1 MRFQALATAQT
12 RQPASRSDQRTHSA
26 MFAEY
31 VFTVGTMKRY
41 LSKGAYQ
48 NVKAAIDSGESIN
61 RKVADQVAESMKM
74 WAVEK
79 GATHYTHWFQP
90 LTGMTAE
97 KHDAFLDFSEGE
109 AIERFSGNELI
120 QQEPD
125 ASSLPSGGLRNTFE
139 ARGYT
144 AWDPGSPAFLMSNAA
159 GITLCIPTIFIAYT
173 GEALDYKT
181 PLLKSAQALENAAGE
196 VFSYFYGHSEGMR
209 VNLGVEQEYFLVDE
223 ALYHARPDLV
233 MSGRTLFGM
242 PPAKGQQ
249 LNDHYFGSTPERV
262 HAFMVDL
269 EQEAVKLGIPL
280 KTRHNEVAPAQFEC
294 APIFEEVNQAVDH
307 NQLLMDLID
316 RIAKRHQF
324 RALLHEKPFAEIN
337 GSGKHCNWSIST
349 ISGENLL
356 SPGDTPEQNFRF
368 LTYLINVIKAV
379 HDHADLLRAS
389 IANASN
395 DHRLGANEAPPAIM
409 SIFIGDQLTKV
420 LEEFEAGQTNREEAQ
435 QQAATNLK
443 VGIPK
448 VPQLLMDNTDR
459 NRTSPFAFTGNK
471 FELRASGSSM
481 NLASPM
487 TALNT
492 MVADQLQQF
501 RKDLEAALANGE
513 EQHQAITNILRDY
526 LKQGKPILFE
536 GDNYSDAWV
545 KEAEKRGLSN
555 LTNTP
560 EALDVFLT
568 DRAQHLFE
576 KNKVLSS
583 REVEARYET
592 LLERYAKNIQIESRI
607 LGEMALNRVIPPA
620 IQTQNMLIEH
630 LQKLDSIGI
639 TDSKAE
645 LRITIEKNAWHIQA
659 IKRQVYEMI
668 QERKAANVLENTKAI
683 ATAYNDNVKPYLETL
698 RYHIEKLELNIDD
711 QLWQVPKY
719 HELLFF
725 R

>member
-12 RQPASRSDQRTHSA
+12 RKPAERKDQRPHSA
-26 MFAEY
+26 LFAEY
-31 VFTVGTMKRY
+31 VFTPHTMKQY
-41 LSKGAYQ
+41 LSKGAYKQ
-48 NVKAAIDSGESIN
+48 VTAAIERGESIN
-61 RKVADQVAESMKM
+61 RKVADQVAEAMKT

-97 KHDAFLDFSEGE
+97 KHDAFLDLVDGD
-109 AIERFSGNELI
+109 AIESFSGNELI

-144 AWDPGSPAFLMSNAA
+144 AWDPSSPAFLMSNAA
-159 GITLCIPTIFIAYT
+159 GLTLCIPTIFIAYT

-181 PLLKSAQALENAAGE
+181 PLLKSAQALENAAAE
-196 VFSYFYGHSEGMR
+196 VFSYFDDAQSGMR

-269 EQEAVKLGIPL
+269 EQEAMKLGIPL

-316 RIAKRHQF
+316 RIAKRHHF
-324 RALLHEKPFAEIN
+324 RALLHEKPFAQIN

-349 ISGENLL
+349 TDGDNLL
-356 SPGDTPEQNFRF
+356 SPGETPEQNFRF
-368 LTYLINVIKAV
+368 LAYFINVIKAV

-389 IANASN
+389 VANAGN

-409 SIFIGDQLTKV
+409 SIFIGEQLTKV
-420 LEEFEAGQTNREEAQ
+420 LSEFENGEATAEKAQ
-435 QQAATNLK
+435 QEVANNLK
-443 VGIPK
+443 VDIPK
-448 VPQLLMDNTDR
+448 VPQVLLDNTDR

-471 FELRASGSSM
+471 FELRAGGSSM

-501 RKDLEAALANGE
+501 RRDLEQALANGQ
-513 EQHQAITNILRDY
+513 EQQQAITQILREY
-526 LKQGKPILFE
+526 LKAGKPILFE

-545 KEAEKRGLSN
+545 EEAEKRGLSN
-555 LTNTP
+555 LKSTP
-560 EALDVFLT
+560 EALDTLLKERV
-568 DRAQHLFE
+568 QHLFE
-576 KNKVLSS
+576 SNQVLTR

-592 LLERYAKNIQIESRI
+592 LLERYAKNIQIESRV
-607 LGEMALNRVIPPA
+607 LGEVALNRVIPPA
-620 IQTQNMLIEH
+620 IKTQDMFIEH
-630 LQKLDSIGI
+630 LQKLENIGI
-639 TDSKAE
+639 SDGRAE
-645 LRITIEKNAWHIQA
+645 LRVTVEKNALHIQA

-683 ATAYNDNVKPYLETL
+683 ATAYNDNVKPYLEQI

>member
-12 RQPASRSDQRTHSA
+12 RKPAPRSDKRAHSEQ
-26 MFAEY
+26 FEEY
-31 VFTVGTMKRY
+31 VFANHTMKQY
-41 LSKGAYQ
+41 LSKGAYKQ
-48 NVKAAIDSGESIN
+48 VKAAIERGDSIDRS
-61 RKVADQVAESMKM
+61 VADQVAEGMKN

-97 KHDAFLDFSEGE
+97 KHDAFLDLVDDE
-109 AIERFSGNELI
+109 AIENFSGNELI

-144 AWDPGSPAFLMSNAA
+144 AWDPSSPAFLLSNAA
-159 GITLCIPTIFIAYT
+159 GLTLCIPTIFIAYT

-181 PLLKSAQALENAAGE
+181 PLLKSAQALENAASE
-196 VFSYFYGHSEGMR
+196 VLRYFNEAPEAMR
-209 VNLGVEQEYFLVDE
+209 ANLGVEQEYFLVDE

-233 MSGRTLFGM
+233 MSGRTLFGR

-249 LNDHYFGSTPERV
+249 LNDHYFGTTPERV

-269 EQEAVKLGIPL
+269 EQEAMKLGIPL

-294 APIFEEVNQAVDH
+294 APIFEEVNIAVDH
-307 NQLLMDLID
+307 NQLLMELID

-324 RALLHEKPFAEIN
+324 RALLHEKPFAQIN

-349 ISGENLL
+349 VSGENLL

-368 LTYLINVIKAV
+368 LAYFINVIKAV
-379 HDHADLLRAS
+379 HDNADLLRAS
-389 IANASN
+389 VANAGN

-409 SIFIGDQLTKV
+409 SIFIGEQLTRI
-420 LEEFEAGQTNREEAQ
+420 LQEFESGKSSSEEAH
-435 QQAATNLK
+435 QQAANNLN
-443 VGIPK
+443 VNIPK
-448 VPQLLMDNTDR
+448 VPQLLLDNTDR

-471 FELRASGSSM
+471 FELRAGGSSM

-492 MVADQLQQF
+492 MVADQLKQF
-501 RKDLEAALANGE
+501 SQDLEQACEKGE
-513 EQHQAITNILRDY
+513 EQQQAISRILRGY
-526 LKQGKPILFE
+526 LQAGKPILFE
-536 GDNYSDAWV
+536 GDNYSDEWV
-545 KEAEKRGLSN
+545 QEAEKRGLSN
-555 LTNTP
+555 LKNTP
-560 EALDVFLT
+560 EALDTFLL
-568 DRAQHLFE
+568 DRVHRLFE
-576 KNKVLSS
+576 ENDVLNS
-583 REVEARYET
+583 REIEARYET
-592 LLERYAKNIQIESRI
+592 LLERYGKNIQIESRI
-607 LGEMALNRVIPPA
+607 LGDMALNRVIPPA
-620 IQTQNMLIEH
+620 IKTQDLLIDH

-639 TDSKAE
+639 TESRAE
-645 LRITIEKNAWHIQA
+645 LRVTIEKNARHIKA
-659 IKRQVYEMI
+659 IKQQVYEMI

-683 ATAYNDNVKPYLETL
+683 ATAYNDNVKPYLESI

>member
-1 MRFQALATAQT
+1 MRFQALNTAQS
-12 RQPASRSDQRTHSA
+12 RYPAQRSEHRPHSA
-26 MFAEY
+26 IYSEF
-31 VFTVGTMKRY
+31 VFTDNTMKQH
-41 LSKGAYQ
+41 LSKGAYKQ
-48 NVKAAIDSGESIN
+48 VRAAIEKGESID
-61 RKVADQVAESMKM
+61 RSIADQVSEGMKN
-74 WAVEK
+74 WAVSM

-97 KHDAFLDFSEGE
+97 KHDAFLDLMGDEPIE
-109 AIERFSGNELI
+109 AFSGSELI

-144 AWDPGSPAFLMSNAA
+144 AWDPSSPAFLMSNAA
-159 GITLCIPTIFIAYT
+159 GLTLCIPTIFISYT

-181 PLLKSAQALENAAGE
+181 PLLKSAQALEDAANQ
-196 VFSYFYGHSEGMR
+196 VFQHFEREPTSTQA
-209 VNLGVEQEYFLVDE
+209 NLGVEQEYFLVDE

-269 EQEAVKLGIPL
+269 EQEAMKLGIPL

-294 APIFEEVNQAVDH
+294 APIFEDVNRAVDH

-316 RIAKRHQF
+316 RIAKRHKF
-324 RALLHEKPFAEIN
+324 RALLHEKPFHQIN

-349 ISGENLL
+349 TDGDNLL
-356 SPGDTPEQNFRF
+356 SPGETPEQNFRF
-368 LTYLINVIKAV
+368 LTYFINVIKAV

-389 IANASN
+389 IANAGN

-420 LEEFEAGQTNREEAQ
+420 LEEFEAGETQNQR
-435 QQAATNLK
+435 QASAELSINMPR
-443 VGIPK
+443 IPE
-448 VPQLLMDNTDR
+448 LMMDNTDR

-471 FELRASGSSM
+471 FELRAGGSSM
-481 NLASPM
+481 NLVSPM

-492 MVADQLQQF
+492 MVADQLRQFQQEL
-501 RKDLEAALANGE
+501 DQALQEGKE
-513 EQHQAITNILRDY
+513 KHKAISDILRRY
-526 LKQGKPILFE
+526 IKEARHILFE
-536 GDNYSDAWV
+536 GDNYSEEWV
-545 KEAEKRGLSN
+545 AEAEKRGLSN
-555 LTNTP
+555 LRNTP
-560 EALDVFLT
+560 EALDTYML
-568 DRAQHLFE
+568 DRVKTLFQT
-576 KNKVLSS
+576 NNVLSG

-592 LLERYAKNIQIESRI
+592 LLERYSKNIQIESRI

-620 IQTQNMLIEH
+620 IKTQDMLIEH
-630 LQKLDSIGI
+630 LNKLDSIGI
-639 TDSKAE
+639 LEGRAE
-645 LRITIEKNAWHIQA
+645 LKVTVEKNARHIEA

-668 QERKAANVLENTKAI
+668 QERKAANVLENSKAM
-683 ATAYNDNVKPYLETL
+683 AMAYNDKVKPYLESI
-698 RYHIEKLELNIDD
+698 RYHIDKLELNVDD

>member
-1 MRFQALATAQT
+1 MRFQAITTAQK
-12 RQPASRSDQRTHSA
+12 RQPAKRTDHRPHSDLYG
-26 MFAEY
+26 EY
-31 VFTVGTMKRY
+31 VFTNSTMKQY
-41 LSKGAYQ
+41 LSKGAYKH
-48 NVKAAIDSGESIN
+48 VSAAIENGESIN
-61 RKVADQVAESMKM
+61 REVADQVAEGMKN

-97 KHDAFLDFSEGE
+97 KHDAFLDLQEGE
-109 AIERFSGNELI
+109 AIEAFSGNELI

-144 AWDPGSPAFLMSNAA
+144 AWDPSSPAFLIRNAA
-159 GITLCIPTIFIAYT
+159 GLTLCIPTIFISYN

-181 PLLKSAQALENAAGE
+181 PLIKSAQVLEKAVSE
-196 VFSYFYGHSEGMR
+196 VYKYFENEAKPTQA
-209 VNLGVEQEYFLVDE
+209 NLGVEQEYFLVDE

-269 EQEAVKLGIPL
+269 EQEAMKLGIPL

-294 APIFEEVNQAVDH
+294 APIFEDVNIAIDH

-316 RIAKRHQF
+316 RIAKRHKF
-324 RALLHEKPFAEIN
+324 RALLHEKPFAQIN

-349 ISGENLL
+349 KDGENLL
-356 SPGDTPEQNFRF
+356 SPGDTPEKNFRF
-368 LTYLINVIKAV
+368 LSYFINVIKAV

-389 IANASN
+389 IANAGN

-409 SIFIGDQLTKV
+409 SIFIGEQLTKV
-420 LEEFEAGQTNREEAQ
+420 LEEFKEGRSSIGTTEKQTAN
-435 QQAATNLK
+435 NLN
-443 VGIPK
+443 VDIPRIPK
-448 VPQLLMDNTDR
+448 LLLDNTDR

-471 FELRASGSSM
+471 FELRAGGSSM

-492 MVADQLQQF
+492 MVADQLKQF
-501 RKDLEAALANGE
+501 QHDLEQAIQNGKE
-513 EQHQAITNILRDY
+513 KQQAITDILRDY
-526 LKQGKPILFE
+526 LKKGGNILFE
-536 GDNYSDAWV
+536 GDNYGEAWV
-545 KEAEKRGLSN
+545 KEAKNRGLSN
-555 LTNTP
+555 LRNTP
-560 EALDVFLT
+560 EALETFMK
-568 DRAQHLFE
+568 DRVQNLFRD
-576 KNKVLSS
+576 NKVLSE
-583 REVEARYET
+583 REIEARYET
-592 LLERYAKNIQIESRI
+592 LLERYSKNIQIESRI
-607 LGEMALNRVIPPA
+607 LGEMALNKVIPPA
-620 IQTQNMLIEH
+620 IKTQDMLIDH
-630 LQKLDSIGI
+630 LKRLETIGI
-639 TDSKAE
+639 SEGRAE
-645 LRITIEKNAWHIQA
+645 LKVTVEKNAKYIEA

-668 QERKAANVLENTKAI
+668 QERKAANVLENSKAM
-683 ATAYNDNVKPYLETL
+683 ATAYNNNVKPYLENI
-698 RYHIEKLELNIDD
+698 RYYIEKLELNIDD
-711 QLWQVPKY
+711 ELWQVPKY

>member
-12 RQPASRSDQRTHSA
+12 RKPAPRSDKRAHSEQ
-26 MFAEY
+26 FEEY
-31 VFTVGTMKRY
+31 VFATHTMKQY
-41 LSKGAYQ
+41 LSKGAYKQ
-48 NVKAAIDSGESIN
+48 VKAAIEQGDSIN
-61 RKVADQVAESMKM
+61 RSVADQVAEGMKN

-97 KHDAFLDFSEGE
+97 KHDAFLDLVDGE
-109 AIERFSGNELI
+109 AIENFSGNELI

-144 AWDPGSPAFLMSNAA
+144 AWDPSSPAFLMSNAA
-159 GITLCIPTIFIAYT
+159 GLTLCIPTIFIAYT

-181 PLLKSAQALENAAGE
+181 PLLKSAQALENAASE
-196 VFSYFYGHSEGMR
+196 VLGYFNEASEKMQA
-209 VNLGVEQEYFLVDE
+209 NLGVEQEYFLVDE

-233 MSGRTLFGM
+233 MSGRTLFGR

-269 EQEAVKLGIPL
+269 EQEAMKLGIPL

-294 APIFEEVNQAVDH
+294 APIFEEVNKAVDH
-307 NQLLMDLID
+307 NQLLMELID

-324 RALLHEKPFAEIN
+324 RALLHEKPFAQIN

-349 ISGENLL
+349 AKGENLL

-368 LTYLINVIKAV
+368 LAYFINVIKAV

-389 IANASN
+389 VANAGN

-409 SIFIGDQLTKV
+409 SIFIGEQLTRV
-420 LEEFEAGQTNREEAQ
+420 LQEFESGKSSSEETHKQ
-435 QQAATNLK
+435 GSDNLN
-443 VGIPK
+443 VNIPK
-448 VPQLLMDNTDR
+448 VPPLLLDNTDR

-471 FELRASGSSM
+471 FELRAGGSSM

-492 MVADQLQQF
+492 MVADQLKQF
-501 RKDLEAALANGE
+501 NQDLEQALEKGE
-513 EQHQAITNILRDY
+513 EQQQAITRILRGY
-526 LKQGKPILFE
+526 LQEGKAILFE
-536 GDNYSDAWV
+536 GDNYSDEWV
-545 KEAEKRGLSN
+545 QEAEKRGLSN
-555 LTNTP
+555 LKNTP
-560 EALDVFLT
+560 EALDTFLL
-568 DRAQHLFE
+568 DRVHSLFDNNE
-576 KNKVLSS
+576 VLSS
-583 REVEARYET
+583 REIEARYET
-592 LLERYAKNIQIESRI
+592 LLERYGKNIQIESRI
-607 LGEMALNRVIPPA
+607 LEDMSLNRVIPPA
-620 IQTQNMLIEH
+620 IQTQDMLIEH
-630 LQKLDSIGI
+630 LQKLDSVGI
-639 TDSKAE
+639 TESRAE
-645 LRITIEKNAWHIQA
+645 LRVTIEKNARHIKA
-659 IKRQVYEMI
+659 IKQQVYEMI

-683 ATAYNDNVKPYLETL
+683 ATAYNDNVKPYLESI